1 MRRRNK
7 MKRILIVLLVLVL
20 ALPSLLA
27 ADVNVEQYAG
37 SSDSAFAATSSRIDA
52 MGDSGIAASGRID
65 SFMANPAALAQKRFG
80 MSFPSVSVTLY
91 NLQALLSDPEDAQI
105 IADAMADPSTLDDQS
120 KMNKLLQDMVENVG
134 AGRNEF
140 LTTDVSLG
148 LALGNLGI
156 GLMGQEK
163 LHTIANGSSNIANVY
178 FVPEMNIGATVALG
192 FRVLDTDAVNL
203 DVGASGSFIYKAYAK
218 KTGASDFISIMS
230 SDDSSDAAMKKLLW
244 DTPVMGGWAM
254 PLNAGVTAGFMG
266 NTIRV
271 SAVARDINSVY
282 HMKSYSSAGDLINS
296 FYSGAVTP
304 PADHVSG
311 TSVDFEITTP
321 WSLTFGA
328 AWVPEVPVINPVIT
342 ADLVDMLDIVTGREK
357 FEWKNLLLHLNA
369 GAEVNIL
376 SMLALRAG
384 VNRGYMSLGAGILL
398 PGFNLEAS
406 YGWQEFGDV
415 IGDKPVDSF
424 TIRINLGY
432 DKI

>member
-1 MRRRNK
+1 MRRRDK
-7 MKRILIVLLVLVL
+7 MKRILIVLLVLAL

-27 ADVNVEQYAG
+27 ADVGVEQYAG
-37 SSDSAFAATSSRIDA
+37 SSDSAFAATSPRIDA
-52 MGDSGIAASGRID
+52 MGDSGIAAPGRMD

-91 NLQALLSDPEDAQI
+91 NLQALLSDPDDAQI
-105 IADAMADPSTLDDQS
+105 IADAMADPSTLNDQS
-120 KMNKLLQDMVENVG
+120 KMTKLLQDMIENVG

-156 GLMGQEK
+156 GLMAQEK

-192 FRVLDTDAVNL
+192 FRVIDTASINL
-203 DVGASGSFIYKAYAK
+203 DIGVSGAFVYKAYSK
-218 KTGASDFISIMS
+218 KVGASDFMDIIN
-230 SDDSSDAAMKKLLW
+230 DSSGAENKLLW
-244 DTPVMGGWAM
+244 ETPVMGGWAV
-254 PLNAGVTAGFMG
+254 PINAGVTVGLLG
-266 NTIRV
+266 NTLRV
-271 SAVARDINSVY
+271 SAVAKDINSIY
-282 HMKSYSSAGDLINS
+282 HMKSYASAGDLINS
-296 FYSGAVTP
+296 LYSGAVTP
-304 PADHVSG
+304 PAGHVSG
-311 TSVDFEITTP
+311 TSVDFEITAP
-321 WSLTFGA
+321 WSLTLGM
-328 AWVPEVPVINPVIT
+328 AWVPNVPVVNPVIT

-376 SMLALRAG
+376 KTLAVRAG

-406 YGWQEFGDV
+406 YGWQEFGSV

-424 TIRINLGY
+424 TVRINLGY

>member
-1 MRRRNK
+1 MG
-7 MKRILIVLLVLVL
+7 
-20 ALPSLLA
+20 
-27 ADVNVEQYAG
+27 VEQYAG

-52 MGDSGIAASGRID
+52 MGDSGIAAPGRMD

-91 NLQALLSDPEDAQI
+91 NLQALLSDPDDAQI
-105 IADAMADPSTLDDQS
+105 IADAMADPSTLNDQS
-120 KMNKLLQDMVENVG
+120 KMTKLLQDMIENVG

-140 LTTDVSLG
+140 LTTDASLG

-156 GLMGQEK
+156 GLVAQEK

-192 FRVLDTDAVNL
+192 FRVIDTASINL
-203 DVGASGSFIYKAYAK
+203 DIGASGAFVYKAYSKKVGAS
-218 KTGASDFISIMS
+218 DLISVMGG
-230 SDDSSDAAMKKLLW
+230 DDSAEAAKKKLLW
-244 DTPVMGGWAM
+244 ETPVMGGWAV
-254 PLNAGVTAGFMG
+254 PINAGVTVGLLG
-266 NTIRV
+266 NTLRI
-271 SAVARDINSVY
+271 SAVARDITSVY

-304 PADHVSG
+304 PAGHVSG
-311 TSVDFEITTP
+311 TSVDFEITAP
-321 WSLTFGA
+321 WSLTLGM
-328 AWVPEVPVINPVIT
+328 AWVPNVPVVNPVIT

-376 SMLALRAG
+376 KTLAVRAG

-406 YGWQEFGDV
+406 YGWQEFGSV

-424 TIRINLGY
+424 TVRINLGY